1 MNNIDIFT
9 YVWAGTTV
17 LGGLYLLFNKN
28 NLNWSEEK
36 IKTVA
41 TSLGIL
47 GTFIGIVFALFHF
60 DTDSI
65 SESIP
70 LLLNGLKTAFIT
82 SIAGLSISLIAS
94 IKEKFSEE
102 EGGGLSGERFVS
114 LDEQILEE
122 LKSLNKNIIGD
133 GDSSLN
139 SQIGKLRQDNTDNL
153 KGIKTSFDNFAE
165 QMTSS
170 NIDALAKAIEKVM
183 GEFNATINDKLGET
197 FDNFRGSVENL
208 NNWQSEYKE
217 QISTHIQQIKET
229 KDAVDGMDSSILS
242 MKESYENIQNL
253 SRDFEDLI
261 KNLNNQLSGSVEFS
275 KAMSDISD
283 DLEGSGKMIK
293 DEVKDIMMGV
303 TNELEDTMRKTLTMF
318 GENLASISGKMADD
332 FERVQE
338 ALSRNNN

>member
-1 MNNIDIFT
+1 MNYINIFT
-9 YVWAGTTV
+9 IIWVGVTFF
-17 LGGLYLLFNKN
+17 GGLYFLYLDKK
-28 NLNWSEEK
+28 LNWSEEK
-36 IKTVA
+36 IKTIA
-41 TSLGIL
+41 TSFGIL
-47 GTFIGIVFALFHF
+47 GTFIGIVVALYSF
-60 DTDSI
+60 DTSNI

-70 LLLNGLKTAFIT
+70 SLLDGLKTAFST
-82 SIAGLSISLIAS
+82 SIAGLLISLLAS
-94 IKEKFSEE
+94 FKEKFSES
-102 EGGGLSGERFVS
+102 EGNTSSGQFVS

-122 LKSLNKNIIGD
+122 IKSLNKNIIGD

-170 NIDALAKAIEKVM
+170 NIDALAEAIEKVM
-183 GEFNATINDKLGET
+183 GEFNTTINDKLGET
-197 FDNFRGSVENL
+197 FDNFRSSVENL
-208 NNWQSEYKE
+208 SNWQSEYKE

-229 KDAVDGMDSSILS
+229 KDAVESMDTSILS

-261 KNLNNQLSGSVEFS
+261 KSLNNQLSGSVEFS
-275 KAMSDISD
+275 KAMADISD

-338 ALSRNNN
+338 ALSRSNN